1 MSSEIRQLA
10 ARFDAW
16 GPSFKGSTRPA
27 ALMRIGLAAIAMT
40 RFGGEIGFHQAQG
53 PVALLFGSLFF
64 LFVAM
69 MFVGYL
75 SRLACFGTG
84 LSVLV
89 LYLAGAVT
97 QTAGWSHHHV
107 YLLAVAC
114 LLLGL
119 TACGRSYSIDRLRA
133 LNAAQQGQPGQTE
146 PPEYGS
152 LWGQRLIALQLSAMY
167 FWTAIDK
174 TDRAFLSGE
183 RLEQTFVWTYSGRA
197 LEFVLAFPG
206 LIAALAIAV
215 VIVEYVLAVAI
226 QVPRWR
232 IWALPLG
239 LALHASF
246 YLMLPVHTYS
256 ATAMVLYLALLDP
269 ARVHRFL
276 DRIQGH
282 GRVAHYL

>member
-1 MSSEIRQLA
+1 VKTDLRDLLA
-10 ARFDAW
+10 RIDAW
-16 GPSFKGSTRPA
+16 GPSFTGSTRAA
-27 ALMRIGLAAIAMT
+27 ALMRIALAVIAIT
-40 RFGGEIGFHQAQG
+40 RFGGEIGFHQAQSLFS
-53 PVALLFGSLFF
+53 LLLASLFF

-75 SRLACFGTG
+75 SRLACFATG

-89 LYLAGAVT
+89 LYLSGALT
-97 QTAGWSHHHV
+97 QTAGWAHHHV

-114 LLLGL
+114 LLLAM
-119 TACGRSYSIDRLRA
+119 TDCGRSYSIDRLRA
-133 LNAAQQGQPGQTE
+133 VNAARRAQPIRDD
-146 PPEYGS
+146 PPEYG
-152 LWGQRLIALQLSAMY
+152 LLLGQRLITLQLSAMY

-183 RLEQTFVWTYSGRA
+183 RLEQTFVWVYSGRA
-197 LEFVLAFPG
+197 LEFVLAYPG
-206 LIAALAIAV
+206 LIAALSIMV

-226 QVPRWR
+226 LVPRWR
-232 IWALPLG
+232 IWALPIG
-239 LALHASF
+239 LALHAGF

-269 ARVHRFL
+269 ARVHSFI

-282 GRVAHYL
+282 GRVAHRL

>member
-1 MSSEIRQLA
+1 MSNEMRRLA
-10 ARFDAW
+10 ARLDAW
-16 GPSFKGSTRPA
+16 GPSFTGSTRAA
-27 ALMRIGLAAIAMT
+27 ALMRIALATIAIS
-40 RFGGEIGFHQAQG
+40 RFGGEIGFHQVEN
-53 PVALLFGSLFF
+53 PFVLLLSGMFF

-69 MFVGYL
+69 MFIGYL

-84 LSVLV
+84 VSVLV
-89 LYLAGAVT
+89 LYIAGAVT
-97 QTAGWSHHHV
+97 QTPGWAHHHV
-107 YLLAVAC
+107 YLLAIAC
-114 LLLGL
+114 ILLGL

-133 LNAAQQGQPGQTE
+133 LNVAQRVPATHEGPR
-146 PPEYGS
+146 EYGA

-197 LEFVLAFPG
+197 LEFVLAYPG
-206 LIAALAIAV
+206 LIAALAIMV
-215 VIVEYVLAVAI
+215 VIVEYALAVAI
-226 QVPRWR
+226 LVPRWH

-239 LALHASF
+239 LALHAGF

-269 ARVHRFL
+269 ARVHNFI

-282 GRVAHYL
+282 GRVAHHL

>member
-1 MSSEIRQLA
+1 MSSEIRHLA

-16 GPSFKGSTRPA
+16 GPSFTGSTRAA
-27 ALMRIGLAAIAMT
+27 ALMRIGLAVIAVT

-89 LYLAGAVT
+89 IYLAGAVT

-133 LNAAQQGQPGQTE
+133 LNAAQQGQPGQMDL
-146 PPEYGS
+146 PEYGS

-239 LALHASF
+239 LAMHASF

-256 ATAMVLYLALLDP
+256 ATVMVLYLALLDP
-269 ARVHRFL
+269 ARVHRFI

-282 GRVAHYL
+282 GRVAHHL

>member
-1 MSSEIRQLA
+1 MTADLRAIA
-10 ARFDAW
+10 ARLDAW
-16 GPSFKGSTRPA
+16 GPSFTGSTRAA
-27 ALMRIGLAAIAMT
+27 ALMRLALAVIAIT
-40 RFGGEIGFHQAQG
+40 RFGGEIGFYQAQS
-53 PVALLFGSLFF
+53 PIAILFAGLFF

-75 SRLACFGTG
+75 SRLACFATG

-89 LYLAGAVT
+89 LYLSGALT
-97 QTAGWSHHHV
+97 QTAGWAHHHV
-107 YLLAVAC
+107 YLLALAC
-114 LLLGL
+114 LLLAM
-119 TACGRSYSIDRLRA
+119 TDCGRSYSIDRLRA
-133 LNAAQQGQPGQTE
+133 INAARRAQPMRDD

-152 LWGQRLIALQLSAMY
+152 LLGQRLIALQLSAMY

-183 RLEQTFVWTYSGRA
+183 RLEQTFTWIYSGRA
-197 LEFVLAFPG
+197 LEFVLAYPG
-206 LIAALAIAV
+206 LIAALSVIV
-215 VIVEYVLAVAI
+215 VIVEYLLAVAI
-226 QVPRWR
+226 LVPRWR
-232 IWALPLG
+232 PWALPLG

-269 ARVHRFL
+269 ARVHIFI

-282 GRVAHYL
+282 GRVAHHL